1 MDADLARELREATDQ
16 LLDVV
21 RPQPPAFPASPH
33 LQQLPLPAK
42 ANWTSLPPSKPP
54 VFSPTSKLELL
65 HSPTDVRPWQWPT
78 PPSTATDTDAP
89 RSPSPSAQRA
99 NREPIKIKLSADVVD
114 DADDNLPAR
123 GLSSRIGSV
132 IGASHSHDAPP
143 RAMLSAF
150 ATEDEHRAASP
161 SKLRVRTPVNDIY
174 INQYGERV
182 VQGKVVGRV
191 LGGRPRPP
199 SLTSPTL
206 HSTSAPTTEAE
217 TSPEASRDS
226 SLPALT
232 RSSHTTVS
240 DAGRNAT
247 SPPAFFLESFPN
259 AFAPPAPPASSVP
272 ATKNRPRRSSKGGP
286 PNMLKAPRAVA
297 GALTLAHSDSTDD
310 AVLVRDASFHTA
322 SEIGSPASS
331 SSKQLSPPP
340 PRVMASAEAEMDAAF
355 GKVQLDAPE
364 PARRSATSTPL
375 LSPNQGV
382 GTSDTTRG
390 KLELDSF
397 RRPTPTIELSQAKS
411 EPVKLHANRRQ
422 ARASGV
428 VTPPAAA
435 TEEASEGH
443 TLEHIEPPRHVR
455 HGSASEPTSP
465 LMSPRH
471 MDNDDVD
478 GADDAASLESAPS
491 SLISLPVSTHTT
503 SSRTP
508 SHTSLE
514 RRRSG
519 GSVSSPSRRRS
530 VRRSEGDE
538 RFAREVRIR
547 GWSEVGSQARGWVVF
562 EIVVTTTHGT
572 HIVAH
577 KRFSSFV
584 NLHRALAHEWPQ
596 HAKWL
601 PKLPTRTT
609 GLLSKYD
616 ARYLEKRRTAL
627 QRWLDAVMLDRVW
640 GTAEA
645 LREWVL
651 ASD

>member
-21 RPQPPAFPASPH
+21 RPQPSAFPASPH

-42 ANWTSLPPSKPP
+42 AKSEPLPPSKPP

-89 RSPSPSAQRA
+89 RSPSPSAQKA
-99 NREPIKIKLSADVVD
+99 NRDPIKIKLSADVLD

-132 IGASHSHDAPP
+132 IGASRSHDAPP
-143 RAMLSAF
+143 RAVLSPLGS
-150 ATEDEHRAASP
+150 EEEHRAASP

-199 SLTSPTL
+199 SLTSPNL
-206 HSTSAPTTEAE
+206 HSTSAPTPESGA
-217 TSPEASRDS
+217 SPEPRHHSSPPDASKSPPTAASGARF
-226 SLPALT
+226 
-232 RSSHTTVS
+232 TTS
-240 DAGRNAT
+240 

-259 AFAPPAPPASSVP
+259 AFAPPAPSAAAVPPA
-272 ATKNRPRRSSKGGP
+272 KNKPRRSSKGGP

-297 GALTLAHSDSTDD
+297 GALTLAHSDNIDD

-340 PRVMASAEAEMDAAF
+340 PRGMASAEEELDAAF

-364 PARRSATSTPL
+364 PVRRSATSTPL
-375 LSPNQGV
+375 LSPNQGA

-428 VTPPAAA
+428 VTPPAVDS
-435 TEEASEGH
+435 EEASEG
-443 TLEHIEPPRHVR
+443 LNFEPIEPSGYAR

-471 MDNDDVD
+471 MDDDDVD
-478 GADDAASLESAPS
+478 GEDDAASLESAPS

-519 GSVSSPSRRRS
+519 GSVSSPSRRRP

>member
-1 MDADLARELREATDQ
+1 
-16 LLDVV
+16 
-21 RPQPPAFPASPH
+21 
-33 LQQLPLPAK
+33 
-42 ANWTSLPPSKPP
+42 
-54 VFSPTSKLELL
+54 
-65 HSPTDVRPWQWPT
+65 
-78 PPSTATDTDAP
+78 
-89 RSPSPSAQRA
+89 
-99 NREPIKIKLSADVVD
+99 
-114 DADDNLPAR
+114 
-123 GLSSRIGSV
+123 
-132 IGASHSHDAPP
+132 
-143 RAMLSAF
+143 
-150 ATEDEHRAASP
+150 
-161 SKLRVRTPVNDIY
+161 
-174 INQYGERV
+174 
-182 VQGKVVGRV
+182 
-191 LGGRPRPP
+191 
-199 SLTSPTL
+199 
-206 HSTSAPTTEAE
+206 
-217 TSPEASRDS
+217 
-226 SLPALT
+226 
-232 RSSHTTVS
+232 
-240 DAGRNAT
+240 
-247 SPPAFFLESFPN
+247 
-259 AFAPPAPPASSVP
+259 
-272 ATKNRPRRSSKGGP
+272 
-286 PNMLKAPRAVA
+286 
-297 GALTLAHSDSTDD
+297 
-310 AVLVRDASFHTA
+310 
-322 SEIGSPASS
+322 
-331 SSKQLSPPP
+331 
-340 PRVMASAEAEMDAAF
+340 
-355 GKVQLDAPE
+355 
-364 PARRSATSTPL
+364 
-375 LSPNQGV
+375 
-382 GTSDTTRG
+382 
-390 KLELDSF
+390 
-397 RRPTPTIELSQAKS
+397 
-411 EPVKLHANRRQ
+411 
-422 ARASGV
+422 
-428 VTPPAAA
+428 
-435 TEEASEGH
+435 
-443 TLEHIEPPRHVR
+443 
-455 HGSASEPTSP
+455 
-465 LMSPRH
+465 